1 MNRGDVRRMVQAR
14 VEKRQ
19 AVRQAAEAFEREL
32 FGRLSEDQDERE
44 RRSRKVPE
52 LVRLAR

>member
-1 MNRGDVRRMVQAR
+1 MVQAR